1 MTSASESRISICSK
15 LGLKPLTAQNV
26 LFYYVPVQGT
36 LSYTALSINVMN
48 PSLVLRIFPKRDIT
62 NILLFNTLLGS
73 GLYLYN
79 RPHLSLLANK
89 DRLLYSSFG
98 AVTFSLGSV
107 LIWAI
112 IRSLVPQNVALC
124 SVCGIGSG
132 LAMIKIARSYTR
144 TCRFVD
150 SKKSLKSPLF
160 LIY

>member
-1 MTSASESRISICSK
+1 MASASESRISICGRF
-15 LGLKPLTAQNV
+15 GLKPLTKQNI
-26 LFYYVPVQGT
+26 LFYYVPIQGV

-48 PSLVLRIFPKRDIT
+48 PTLVLRIFPKRDIT

-79 RPHLSLLANK
+79 RPHLSILPTK

-112 IRSLVPQNVALC
+112 VRSLVPQNVALC

-132 LAMIKIARSYTR
+132 LAMIKIARSYTEH
-144 TCRFVD
+144 VD
-150 SKKSLKSPLF
+150 AQVPKKA
-160 LIY
+160 

>member
-1 MTSASESRISICSK
+1 MASASEARISICGK
-15 LGLKPLTAQNV
+15 LGLKPVTTQNI
-26 LFYYVPVQGT
+26 LYYYVPVQGV

-48 PSLVLRIFPKRDIT
+48 PSLILRIFPKKDIT

-79 RPHLSLLANK
+79 RPHLSVLPSR

-112 IRSLVPQNVALC
+112 IRSLVPQNIALC

-132 LAMIKIARSYTR
+132 LAMIKIARSYTDH
-144 TCRFVD
+144 VD
-150 SKKSLKSPLF
+150 SLVPKKV
-160 LIY
+160 

>member
-1 MTSASESRISICSK
+1 MASAAESRETLCGK
-15 LGLKPLTAQNV
+15 LGLKPLTSHNI
-26 LFYYVPVQGT
+26 LFYYAPVQGV

-79 RPHLSLLANK
+79 RPHLALLPTK
-89 DRLLYSSFG
+89 ERLLYSSFG

-112 IRSLVPQNVALC
+112 VRSLVPQNVALC
-124 SVCGIGSG
+124 SICGVGSG
-132 LAMIKIARSYTR
+132 LAMLKIATSYAEHA
-144 TCRFVD
+144 D
-150 SKKSLKSPLF
+150 SLVAKKG
-160 LIY
+160 